1 MAANTFGEVFRL
13 TSFGE
18 SHGPGIGGVI
28 DGVPAGVRLDLN
40 QIQQWLDR
48 RKPGQSHL
56 ASPSMENDR
65 FEVLSGLMNGITTG
79 TPLAFIVW
87 NADQKSAD
95 YNHLEDVFRPSHADY
110 TYQLKYGIRDHRG
123 GGRSSARETISRVVA
138 GAIAAQY
145 LNMFGIEIRGYV
157 SAIGTIELP
166 HYLTDLPIK
175 ENIEKS
181 LVRCPI
187 EEYSDRM
194 QGLIEQTKTE
204 GDTLGGVIS
213 CHIQGLPA
221 GLGAPVFDKFH
232 ADLGK
237 AMLSINAVK
246 GFEYGSG
253 FEGVKRKG
261 SEENDRFVMESG
273 RVKTL
278 SNRSGGIQ
286 GGITNGEEV
295 YFKVAFKPVA
305 TIMQDQETVDKKG
318 NEVVMKAKGRHD
330 VCVVPRAVVIV
341 ESMAAIVCLDHFLRN
356 KVFSRE

>member
-56 ASPSMENDR
+56 ASPRMENDR
-65 FEVLSGLMNGITTG
+65 LEVLSGIMNGITTG

-110 TYQLKYGIRDHRG
+110 TYQQKYGIRDHRG

-145 LNMFGIEIRGYV
+145 LSMFGINITGYV

-166 HYLTDLPIK
+166 NYLTDLPQK
-175 ENIEKS
+175 ERIEKS

-187 EEYSDRM
+187 EVYSDKM
-194 QGLIEQTKTE
+194 QELIEETKAE

-213 CHIQGLPA
+213 CHIKGLPA

-261 SEENDRFVMESG
+261 SEENDRFVMENG
-273 RVKTL
+273 RIKTL